1 LSAQAKV
8 LLLKV
13 TVGVLQLSDK
23 PFTTAEL
30 VNVAD
35 PEAFRFKVKG
45 VPITFNVGA
54 MASVTVT
61 TAFNV
66 VVFPLLS
73 FTVITTVLA
82 PKSAQLNT
90 DLLKATERIPQLS
103 DAATFKL
110 LGEITAEPAA
120 GKETVN
126 AGKAVTTGL
135 ALSTTVTNTVF
146 VAWLP
151 ELSDAVNTTD

>member
-1 LSAQAKV
+1 V

-30 VNVAD
+30 IKVAD

-82 PKSAQLNT
+82 PKSAQLKT

-110 LGEITAEPAA
+110 DEEITAEPAA